1 MIASDAV
8 LVQLDVQLM
17 LSLRDLLIQSTL
29 TLASIV
35 VHVLA
40 LAQ

>member
-17 LSLRDLLIQSTL
+17 LSLRDHLIQSTL